1 MASNLRLGPDFPLPG
16 TAASVDSQSEVDA
29 SSSPQELLYKIVTIL
44 EIQLSELNGKVGTVD
59 ATLKGLDVNIS
70 AVGSDAIG
78 GDAVGGAGGNATAT
92 AIAHVIAIANA
103 HGRDRLQSYQSLPQ
117 RLDDI
122 EKHLKH
128 IEKRLTLVA
137 AAALLCKED
146 CGGEIHFQA
155 ACKNGRGRHIA

>member
-1 MASNLRLGPDFPLPG
+1 MASNLRLGPDYNPDPDRLRPRPG
-16 TAASVDSQSEVDA
+16 TAESADSQSQVDA

-44 EIQLSELNGKVGTVD
+44 ETQLSELNGKVGTVD

-70 AVGSDAIG
+70 AVGGDAIG

-92 AIAHVIAIANA
+92 AIAHAIAIANA
-103 HGRDRLQSYQSLPQ
+103 HGRDRLQSHQSLPQ

-128 IEKRLTLVA
+128 IEKRLRYLDARYCCCAVM
-137 AAALLCKED
+137 
-146 CGGEIHFQA
+146 
-155 ACKNGRGRHIA
+155 

>member
-1 MASNLRLGPDFPLPG
+1 MASNLRLGPYFPLPE

-29 SSSPQELLYKIVTIL
+29 SSSPQELLCKIVTIL

-78 GDAVGGAGGNATAT
+78 GDAVGGAGGNAAAT
-92 AIAHVIAIANA
+92 AIAIANA

-128 IEKRLTLVA
+128 IEKRLTLVT

-146 CGGEIHFQA
+146 CGREIHFQA
-155 ACKNGRGRHIA
+155 SCKNGRGRHIA

>member
-1 MASNLRLGPDFPLPG
+1 MASNLRLGPDYNPDPDRLRPRPE
-16 TAASVDSQSEVDA
+16 TAESADSQSQVDA

-44 EIQLSELNGKVGTVD
+44 ETQLSELNGKVGTVD

-70 AVGSDAIG
+70 AVGGDAIG

-92 AIAHVIAIANA
+92 AIAHAIAIANA

-128 IEKRLTLVA
+128 IEKRLRYLDARYCCCAVM
-137 AAALLCKED
+137 
-146 CGGEIHFQA
+146 
-155 ACKNGRGRHIA
+155 